1 MSYARSKY
9 PKPYTIASIEF
20 LYNNTKL
27 WLNPEY
33 QRESVWT
40 TPQKQL
46 LVDSL
51 LHKIDIPKLYFR
63 DVNGNEDGYEFEVV
77 DGQQR
82 LRTILSYLKDDY
94 RLGSSSDDVE
104 GEIIA
109 GKLFSELSTS
119 LQIEF
124 KSESLDVIVLQ
135 HYSDDDVEEMF
146 LRLQNG
152 TPLNA
157 AEKRRA
163 IKGNV
168 RTIVK
173 DLSGNKIFSLVGYTD
188 KRYAYEDTTAKLLHE
203 ILAPGLTDI
212 KPATLER
219 MYRSNEGL
227 KETDKKVQITKSS
240 LNFLYRAF
248 KGKAP
253 NFKKYAIISL
263 GHLTSEMLEV
273 YDLSSY
279 PDEFAEAYIEFEYN
293 RIKNNDLDEAE
304 QSAGLIAFTN
314 AARADDI
321 PSLRYRHDELLKV
334 MIAGIPNLVKKDTTR
349 LFSDDQ
355 RMAIFRRD
363 KGVCTECSKTCDETD
378 FHADHVIAWSK
389 GGPTS
394 LANGTVLCPECNLKK
409 SSK

>member
-1 MSYARSKY
+1 MSFSRSKY

-20 LYNNTKL
+20 LYNSMKL

-46 LVDSL
+46 LIDSL
-51 LHKIDIPKLYFR
+51 LRKIDIPKLYFR
-63 DVNGNEDGYEFEVV
+63 DINGNENGYEFEVV

-82 LRTILSYLKDDY
+82 LRTILSYLKDEY
-94 RLGSSSDDVE
+94 RLSPSSDDIN
-104 GEIIA
+104 GEVIA
-109 GKLFSELSTS
+109 GKLFSELSTP

-168 RTIVK
+168 RGIVK
-173 DLSGNKIFSLVGYTD
+173 ELAENKIFSLVGYTD

-219 MYRSNEGL
+219 MYRSNENL
-227 KETDKKVQITKSS
+227 KSTDKKVQITKTS
-240 LNFLYRAF
+240 LNFLHKAF

-263 GHLTSEMLEV
+263 GHLTAEMLET

-279 PDEFAEAYIEFEYN
+279 PNEFAEAYLNFEYD

-304 QSAGLIAFTN
+304 QSASLTAFTN

-321 PSLRYRHDELLKV
+321 PSLKYRHDELLKV
-334 MIAGIPNLVKKDTTR
+334 MIAGIPKLVKKDTTR
-349 LFSDDQ
+349 HFSDDQ
-355 RMAIFRRD
+355 RMAIYRRD
-363 KGVCTECSKTCDETD
+363 EGVCAECSKTCDETD
-378 FHADHVIAWSK
+378 FHADHVIAWSN
-389 GGPTS
+389 GGTTS
-394 LANGTVLCPECNLKK
+394 LANGRVLCPECNLAKGAK
-409 SSK
+409 